1 MELIIGLII
10 IAVFIIVMFTYV
22 TKVVQFIK
30 TDKTNDNVKKRIKIK
45 FLNDFLAKKIY
56 KKCMKDFKGTHS
68 NRVLMPN

>member
-30 TDKTNDNVKKRIKIK
+30 TDKAHKTVKR
-45 FLNDFLAKKIY
+45 N
-56 KKCMKDFKGTHS
+56 KDD
-68 NRVLMPN
+68 V